1 MHISEQQQQ
10 QEQTAA
16 TNGGGGEVVKAA
28 DKKQE
33 AHAPAE
39 AEGVNGKSNGSSS
52 AAPEVTESTGSALKP
67 EAEVPTV
74 DNLIQMEE
82 EEEEEEDGQTTP
94 VKASE
99 PPSAAAVAAATA
111 AAAAAT
117 AATAAAASES
127 SVVVVTPTS
136 PRSITTASMSAS
148 GESTAKPIMSNI
160 VLMGDFFPIFLA
172 GSGSDSQPQEGDERL
187 KVS

>member
-16 TNGGGGEVVKAA
+16 TNGGGGGGEAVKAA

-33 AHAPAE
+33 ARDPAE
-39 AEGVNGKSNGSSS
+39 AEGVNGKSNGSAS
-52 AAPEVTESTGSALKP
+52 ATPGVTEGTGSAPKP

-82 EEEEEEDGQTTP
+82 EEGEEAEDGQTTP
-94 VKASE
+94 VEASE
-99 PPSAAAVAAATA
+99 PPSAAAVAAATAA

-148 GESTAKPIMSNI
+148 GESIAKPNVSNI

-172 GSGSDSQPQEGDERL
+172 GGFWLRFPAARRR
-187 KVS
+187 

>member
-16 TNGGGGEVVKAA
+16 TNGGGGGEAVKAA

-39 AEGVNGKSNGSSS
+39 AEGVNGKSNGSAS
-52 AAPEVTESTGSALKP
+52 ATPEVTESTGSATKP

-82 EEEEEEDGQTTP
+82 EEGEEAEDGQTTP

-117 AATAAAASES
+117 VATAAAASES

-148 GESTAKPIMSNI
+148 GESTAKPISNI
-160 VLMGDFFPIFLA
+160 VLMGDFSHLFGRFWLRLA
-172 GSGSDSQPQEGDERL
+172 AARRR
-187 KVS
+187 